1 LALARMHPGAP
12 GYAALADALRARYRR
27 IYAETPLSIIRG
39 STTPDARPPIGEPV
53 GVYADLAARIKA
65 AYERPAQ
72 R

>member
-1 LALARMHPGAP
+1 MHPGAP

-39 STTPDARPPIGEPV
+39 TTTPDARPPIGEPV